1 MSKAKSMY
9 YVYHVPGV
17 KVGMTKD
24 LGDRVFEQQG
34 YDPREVELLYVSRD
48 IEEASA
54 KELEFQKALQ
64 YPVDRQSYKD
74 LMKKQ
79 KPKPMNEFKI
89 NVTDMT
95 TTFPCYAREL
105 EAYLIDNRG
114 RHITLNNGTVF
125 VVCDN
130 LIAWCKK
137 HVRTSMYNNDRCY
150 VYNKALT
157 KAMKTSYGRDLASDA
172 AVDWGLASDVAVDW
186 GLTND
191 AAVDRDLTNNAA
203 LSMPEAMEMKVNYEY
218 VTTSCDKCIFPAIRE
233 WASERGLYEKGDVKT
248 QYVKLQEEAGEVAR
262 AIIKNDIPE
271 LKDGIGDMVVVLTNL
286 AHLAGLEIEDCIQ
299 SAYDF
304 ISKRKGSMINGS
316 FVKNETL

>member
-1 MSKAKSMY
+1 MY

-34 YDPREVELLYVSRD
+34 YEPHEVELLYVSRD
-48 IEEASA
+48 MESASQ
-54 KELEFQKALQ
+54 KELEYQKALQ

-79 KPKPMNEFKI
+79 KPKVMSKFKI

-105 EAYLIDNRG
+105 ESYLMDNRG
-114 RHITLNNGTVF
+114 RHITLHDGTVF
-125 VVCDN
+125 IVADD
-130 LIAWCKK
+130 LIKWCKENA
-137 HVRTSMYNNDRCY
+137 RTSMYNNNRCY

-157 KAMKTSYGRDLASDA
+157 KAMKFDPIKNAIDMEVVYDL
-172 AVDWGLASDVAVDW
+172 VK
-186 GLTND
+186 
-191 AAVDRDLTNNAA
+191 
-203 LSMPEAMEMKVNYEY
+203 PE
-218 VTTSCDKCIFPAIRE
+218 TSCDQCIFPAIRE
-233 WASERGLYEKGDVKT
+233 WANERGLYEEGDIKT
-248 QYVKLQEEAGEVAR
+248 QFIKMQEEAGELAR
-262 AIIKNDIPE
+262 AIIKADEPE
-271 LKDGIGDMVVVLTNL
+271 IVDAIGDIVVVLTNL
-286 AHLAGLEIEDCIQ
+286 AHLAGHNIEDCIA
-299 SAYDF
+299 SAYDV

>member
-1 MSKAKSMY
+1 MSKTKPMY

-34 YDPREVELLYVSRD
+34 YDPHEVELLYVSRD
-48 IEEASA
+48 MESASKKEIEY
-54 KELEFQKALQ
+54 QKF
-64 YPVDRQSYKD
+64 YGYTVDRQSYKD

-79 KPKPMNEFKI
+79 KPKPMSEFKI

-95 TTFPCYAREL
+95 TTFPCYTREL
-105 EAYLIDNRG
+105 EAYLMNNRG

-130 LIAWCKK
+130 LISWCKK
-137 HVRTSMYNNDRCY
+137 NARTSMYNNDRCY

-157 KAMKTSYGRDLASDA
+157 KAMKFDPIRDAIDMEVVYDL
-172 AVDWGLASDVAVDW
+172 VKPK
-186 GLTND
+186 TNC
-191 AAVDRDLTNNAA
+191 
-203 LSMPEAMEMKVNYEY
+203 EQ
-218 VTTSCDKCIFPAIRE
+218 CIFPAIRE
-233 WASERGLYEKGDVKT
+233 WANERGLYEEGDIKT
-248 QYVKLQEEAGEVAR
+248 QFIKMQEEAGELAR
-262 AIIKNDIPE
+262 AIIKADEPE
-271 LKDGIGDMVVVLTNL
+271 IVDAIGDIVIVLTNL
-286 AHLAGLEIEDCIQ
+286 AHLAGHNIEDCI
-299 SAYDF
+299 STAYDV